1 MKYIDELTQN
11 WRVLTAAS
19 LGLASGYRITLY
31 ITNIFTPHLLADF
44 GWSKAQFSLVGVT
57 VLLSVL
63 TLPIAGR
70 LTDTLGKRWVAAIG
84 VIGTPATFVAFAMM
98 TGNFSQYFWINVA
111 LIIFVGTTTGALT
124 YGGLIAGPF
133 KRARGLALAIVASA
147 PPLVGAIVA
156 PLLSTFIDAH
166 GWRAGCIAVAVCT
179 AIGGGIALLLM
190 PGPQKKTGQAATTV
204 KRPAAHDYGEILRS
218 PVFHIILAGI
228 LLCNLPQTMQAS
240 QLTVILSERGVDQVA
255 AAFMISV
262 FAVGVVVGG
271 IGFGIALD
279 RFPPHIVVA
288 LALGLPGIGLFILAS
303 GVQFPPLLAAA
314 VSVLGLATGAQV
326 NIVSYL
332 VMHYFRAEIFG
343 TVIGVVTAL
352 VGLSGALGSVL
363 LSFTLELTKNFTVFL
378 QLTSVAA
385 IVGGGIF
392 LFLGH
397 SSIRGR
403 VT

>member
-1 MKYIDELTQN
+1 MKYIDELTEN

-19 LGLASGYRITLY
+19 LGLASGYRLTLY
-31 ITNIFTPHLLADF
+31 ITNIFTPHWLADF

-63 TLPIAGR
+63 SLPIAGR
-70 LTDTLGKRWVAAIG
+70 LTDTFGKRWMAAIG
-84 VIGTPATFVAFAMM
+84 VIGTPVTFIAYAMM
-98 TGNFSQYFWINVA
+98 TGDFAQYFWINVA
-111 LIIFVGTTTGALT
+111 MILFVGTTTGALT

-133 KRARGLALAIVASA
+133 KRARGLALAIIASA
-147 PPLVGAIVA
+147 PPLVGAICA
-156 PLLSTFIDAH
+156 PLLSTFIAGH
-166 GWRAGCIAVAVCT
+166 GWRTGSIAVAVCT
-179 AIGGGIALLLM
+179 AIGGGLALFLM
-190 PGPQKKTGQAATTV
+190 PGHQKRVGHAAAV
-204 KRPAAHDYGEILRS
+204 KRPAAHDYAEILRS
-218 PVFHIILAGI
+218 PTFHIILAGI

-240 QLTVILSERGVDQVA
+240 QLTVILAERGVNAVQA
-255 AAFMISV
+255 GFMISV

-288 LALGLPGIGLFILAS
+288 LALGLPGVGLFILAS
-303 GVQFPPLLAAA
+303 GVTVPVLLAAA

-343 TVIGVVTAL
+343 TVIGVVTAV

-363 LSFTLELTKNFTVFL
+363 LSFTLELTKGFTVFL
-378 QLTSVAA
+378 LLASVCA
-385 IVGGGIF
+385 IVGGSVF
-392 LFLGH
+392 LLLGH